1 MLELLLAALSK
12 LLQEI
17 LQARHLLAILILGA
31 LTEQPLQRSQQIALL
46 EQVVAH
52 RVQKRLGVQV
62 QDMLRPVPAAVVER
76 VRHGFSAPV
85 PHAARGTVL
94 IQLPVQV

>member
-17 LQARHLLAILILGA
+17 LQARHLLAILISVA
-31 LTEQPLQRSQQIALL
+31 LTEQPLQRSQQVALL
-46 EQVVAH
+46 EQIVAH

-62 QDMLRPVPAAVVER
+62 QDML
-76 VRHGFSAPV
+76 
-85 PHAARGTVL
+85 
-94 IQLPVQV
+94 